1 MSDVCVAQLNAG
13 QQQEEDNDSDQEPDT
28 PASASTDAS
37 SSRAPVRKR
46 GKSAVVSR
54 FAEPNVVMFETEERA
69 LWVDDFGACNEDL
82 VFRDISS
89 IDTKWCAPTTH
100 HCSAAIDHLCFVCRQ
115 PKDKAGEP
123 ISRPIVPI
131 APVVVAPVPVE
142 KVSTVE
148 EIPWKLVPA
157 KLRVQFTCEFREL
170 NLSARADLKAIKT
183 LTTKV
188 SPTRLVVLRGAAADC
203 EAVLDFA
210 KAAGIEAHA
219 PANNVCV
226 SFQVLSEKLKVQ
238 IPQNLL
244 PGSMKALRV
253 FSAASAGLSDTKC
266 SVTTL
271 GGQVLEARSSAGQE
285 GTRLVKYQGAAA
297 ETTELA
303 VGSAQSL
310 HVVEGDEDNSA
321 EMAVDGAP
329 AVAAADSLDE
339 VFTVRDTNIG
349 VVSVGEVTLSSLRQ
363 LIETTGTAVEFRL
376 SGVGGILVCDGQV
389 VISKDANNEFV
400 LEGPPVP
407 AFYVARKALYQQ
419 FAFV

>member
-1 MSDVCVAQLNAG
+1 M
-13 QQQEEDNDSDQEPDT
+13 
-28 PASASTDAS
+28 
-37 SSRAPVRKR
+37 
-46 GKSAVVSR
+46 
-54 FAEPNVVMFETEERA
+54 
-69 LWVDDFGACNEDL
+69 
-82 VFRDISS
+82 
-89 IDTKWCAPTTH
+89 
-100 HCSAAIDHLCFVCRQ
+100 
-115 PKDKAGEP
+115 
-123 ISRPIVPI
+123 PI
-131 APVVVAPVPVE
+131 APVVAAPAPVE
-142 KVSTVE
+142 KHSAVE

-188 SPTRLVVLRGAAADC
+188 SPTRLVVLRGSAADC

-210 KAAGIEAHA
+210 KGSGIEAHA

-266 SVTTL
+266 SVSTL
-271 GGQVLEARSSAGQE
+271 GGHVLEARSSAGQE

-297 ETTELA
+297 ESTEL
-303 VGSAQSL
+303 VGSTQSV
-310 HVVEGDEDNSA
+310 HVVEGDEDAA
-321 EMAVDGAP
+321 EMAVDGTP
-329 AVAAADSLDE
+329 AGTTDCLDE
-339 VFTVRDTNIG
+339 VLTLRDTNIG

-363 LIETTGTAVEFRL
+363 LIETTGTPVEFRL